1 MAATGLLPWLV
12 AESVC
17 GEAARALGSEVPR
30 ALAPALAGRAVRV
43 FAANAA
49 FARRLRAPGETGR
62 EWLRAFLRHWLA
74 ARLAR
79 RAPALARAL
88 PSSFALGVPVRGR

>member
-17 GEAARALGSEVPR
+17 GEAARALGSEMPR
-30 ALAPALAGRAVRV
+30 KFAPALASRAVRV

-49 FARRLRAPGETGR
+49 FVRRLRAPGETGQ

-74 ARLAR
+74 ARLAH
-79 RAPALARAL
+79 RAPALVICLRK
-88 PSSFALGVPVRGR
+88 SGQG